1 MHARGWSSIV
11 TAALVAWASPAA
23 AETLSGVASVIDGD
37 TLEIH
42 GERIRL
48 HGIDAPESGQHCRY
62 AGTLQRCGQQAAN
75 ALAEMIGRQAVRCE
89 GKERDRYGR
98 LIAVCYSGEA
108 NLNASM
114 VRSGWALAY
123 VQYSRDYVL
132 HEQMAAQERQGMWRY
147 EFDAP
152 WDYRR
157 GVRNNATP
165 AATDVGRPA
174 AISGRNTGGG
184 PDRDCRDF
192 RTRAEAQAFFEAAGP
207 NDPHRL
213 DGDGDGR
220 VCERLP

>member
-1 MHARGWSSIV
+1 MVIF
-11 TAALVAWASPAA
+11 AAVLVAGPAA
-23 AETLSGVASVIDGD
+23 ASSLSGVAAVIDGD

-75 ALAEMIGRQAVRCE
+75 ALAEMIGRQAVRCD

-132 HEQMAAQERQGMWRY
+132 HEQMAAQERQGIWRC

-152 WDYRR
+152 WDYRS
-157 GVRNNATP
+157 GVRSQATP
-165 AATDVGRPA
+165 TAPDVGRPA
-174 AISGRNTGGG
+174 ASSGRDATGG
-184 PDRDCRDF
+184 PDSDCRDF
-192 RTRAEAQAFFEAAGP
+192 RTQAEAQALFEAAGP
-207 NDPHRL
+207 SDPHRL